1 MLNKLFESFSEKN
14 ILVVGDVMV
23 DAYLYGNVS
32 RISPEAPVPI
42 VDISERI
49 YRLGGAA
56 NVALNLKSLGANPY
70 LCSVVGNDEKGN
82 LILEL
87 MREKGLFTQAIVHSD
102 DRRTTLKYR
111 IIGNKSQMLRVDDE
125 DQNPLSDGEQEAF
138 LQTIYK
144 LLENN
149 KIDAI
154 IFEDYDKG
162 VLTSTN
168 IDTIVKWATQRDI
181 VVAVDPKKRNFNHYQ
196 GVTLFKPNL
205 KELKEGVHCE
215 EIVPSL
221 ETIQQMMK
229 GFAQNNH
236 IHYLFTTLSEKG
248 VAMYDRVRDQFY
260 HYPAYFRKISDV
272 SGAGDTVIAVS
283 TLCILAGIPTELTAQ
298 IANLSGGIVCEY
310 AGVVPVSLS
319 QLKAEIEK
327 NKLL

>member
-138 LQTIYK
+138 LQT
-144 LLENN
+144 E
-149 KIDAI
+149 
-154 IFEDYDKG
+154 
-162 VLTSTN
+162 V
-168 IDTIVKWATQRDI
+168 
-181 VVAVDPKKRNFNHYQ
+181 
-196 GVTLFKPNL
+196 
-205 KELKEGVHCE
+205 
-215 EIVPSL
+215 
-221 ETIQQMMK
+221 
-229 GFAQNNH
+229 
-236 IHYLFTTLSEKG
+236 
-248 VAMYDRVRDQFY
+248 
-260 HYPAYFRKISDV
+260 
-272 SGAGDTVIAVS
+272 
-283 TLCILAGIPTELTAQ
+283 
-298 IANLSGGIVCEY
+298 
-310 AGVVPVSLS
+310 
-319 QLKAEIEK
+319 
-327 NKLL
+327 

>member
-1 MLNKLFESFSEKN
+1 MNELFESFSKKN

-23 DAYLYGNVS
+23 DAYLYGNVA

-56 NVALNLKSLGANPY
+56 NVALNLKSLGATPY
-70 LCSVVGNDEKGN
+70 LCSVVGNDEKGK
-82 LILEL
+82 LILDL
-87 MREKGLFTQAIVHSD
+87 MREKELFTQAIVHSNE
-102 DRRTTLKYR
+102 RRTTLKYR
-111 IIGNKSQMLRVDDE
+111 IIGNKSQMLRVDEE
-125 DQNPLSDGEQEAF
+125 DLNALNETEQGAL
-138 LQTIYK
+138 LQIICN
-144 LLENN
+144 LLDNN

-162 VLTSTN
+162 VLTAKN
-168 IDTIVKWATQRDI
+168 INTIVNWAIQRNI
-181 VVAVDPKKRNFNHYQ
+181 VVTVDPKKRNFGHYQ

-215 EIVPSL
+215 ESVLSL

-229 GFAQNNH
+229 DFAQNSQ
-236 IHYLFTTLSEKG
+236 IHYLFTTLSENG
-248 VAMYDRVRDQFY
+248 VAMYDCEQDKFY
-260 HYPAYFRKISDV
+260 HYPAYLRKISDV
-272 SGAGDTVIAVS
+272 SGAGDTVIAVA
-283 TLCILAGIPTELTAQ
+283 TLCILAGISPELTAQ

-319 QLKAEIEK
+319 QLKSEIEK
-327 NKLL
+327 HQLL